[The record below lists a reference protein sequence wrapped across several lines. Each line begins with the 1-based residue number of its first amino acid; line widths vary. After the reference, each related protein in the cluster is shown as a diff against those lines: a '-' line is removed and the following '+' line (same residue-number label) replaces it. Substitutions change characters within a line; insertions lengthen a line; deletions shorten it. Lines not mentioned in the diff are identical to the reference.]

1 MSAVVPSQRREM
13 QEAAPYA
20 MTLEA
25 SIPRAVL
32 KLRKANDDTPMR
44 IRELAAYMTLG
55 KDSIY
60 ADVKAGYRFEF
71 ATKRLTTPGHYKA
84 WLRAQATE
92 HSAEN
97 RDDQERQQ
105 RELRRLRSAAG
116 KSRES
121 LSSRGSQTP

>member
-1 MSAVVPSQRREM
+1 MNF
-13 QEAAPYA
+13 EATP
-20 MTLEA
+20 L
-25 SIPRAVL
+25 L
-32 KLRKANDDTPMR
+32 KFRKPTDDTPMR

-71 ATKRLTTPGHYKA
+71 ATKKLTTPGHYKA
-84 WLRAQATE
+84 WLRAQAAE
-92 HSAEN
+92 HSVEN

-105 RELRRLRSAAG
+105 RELRRLRSVAG

-121 LSSRGSQTP
+121 LSNRGSRMP